1 MGYDQFKNI
10 QVTQRRTVSIEGL
23 PPLNFRKSR
32 FPPPPPLKFF
42 SRKTPTHT
50 SVCRVVS
57 THTHTH
63 THTVQE
69 ADEQIIAA
77 ITALVKENVEVLG
90 DQTRTAADGK
100 QCYISSEN
108 MYVINSPLLP
118 SPVQLEKDVK
128 EALFAIAKQ
137 QGKIDP
143 NVSVYILE
151 NMITR

>member
-1 MGYDQFKNI
+1 MSSCKY
-10 QVTQRRTVSIEGL
+10 
-23 PPLNFRKSR
+23 
-32 FPPPPPLKFF
+32 
-42 SRKTPTHT
+42 
-50 SVCRVVS
+50 